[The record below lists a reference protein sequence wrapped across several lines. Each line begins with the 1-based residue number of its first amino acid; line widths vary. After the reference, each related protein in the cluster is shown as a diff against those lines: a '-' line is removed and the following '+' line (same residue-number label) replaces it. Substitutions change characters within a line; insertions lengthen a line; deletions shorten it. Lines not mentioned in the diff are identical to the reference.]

1 MRSESGQSA
10 SAFVAVVALAVFLVA
25 GIVVDGGGRLASTAR
40 AGAVAGTAVRLAVDA
55 AAASGV
61 EAGRDEATARRAAA
75 DYLAGQSDV
84 TGEVRVDGGTV
95 TVTVRATRQT
105 VFLSLV
111 GIRSLGSSGSAS
123 GRLHG

>member
-10 SAFVAVVALAVFLVA
+10 SAFVAVVALAVFLVS

-40 AGAVAGTAVRLAVDA
+40 AAAVASTAVRLASDA
-55 AAASGV
+55 VAASGV
-61 EAGRDEATARRAAA
+61 EDGRDDAAARRAAE

-84 TGEVRVDGGTV
+84 TGEVQVSNGAV
-95 TVTVRATRQT
+95 TVTVHASRPT
-105 VFLSLV
+105 VFLSLI
-111 GIRSLGSSGSAS
+111 GIRTLGSSGSAS